1 MPDSSDAAGVQA
13 VDTRREVILTS
24 VQAAQAQQ
32 RYEALVAEY
41 EAKRT
46 TPPDPHEYW
55 TYKALWAAAYGA
67 DQIRVV
73 D

>member
-1 MPDSSDAAGVQA
+1 MPDLSDSSTAQVVGS
-13 VDTRREVILTS
+13 RREITLTS
-24 VQAAQAQQ
+24 AEAALAQT
-32 RYEALVAEY
+32 RYEALVADY

-46 TPPDPHEYW
+46 TPAGPHEYW